1 MNAQSPSRP
10 SRQRQNQHPQPADA
24 LLPSQRPESP
34 CLSSPSASR
43 CLTNGSTPKPAYSK
57 KSTSSV
63 SAVRSNNEQCRPH
76 PRATAATPSSTH
88 GQSRGFIELSQ
99 CGAMVRLQR
108 RHQESGNCNTRNV
121 GTGGGGGEQWINHAD
136 ADAEAADADAEVLLA
151 AELVEMEMQMHGHDV
166 SAAMVA
172 MEREGR
178 RADTSMSQR
187 SHIFLFVYCTSARIC
202 MHVGQ
207 PTAGRLFL
215 SSIVF
220 APKSALPQFD
230 QRLSPHY

>member
-1 MNAQSPSRP
+1 MKAQSPSIP
-10 SRQRQNQHPQPADA
+10 SYQHQNQHPQPADA
-24 LLPSQRPESP
+24 LLPSQRPESR
-34 CLSSPSASR
+34 CLSSPFASP
-43 CLTNGSTPKPAYSK
+43 CLTNGPTPKPAHSK

-63 SAVRSNNEQCRPH
+63 SALRSNNEQCWPH

-108 RHQESGNCNTRNV
+108 RHKESGDYNTRNV
-121 GTGGGGGEQWINHAD
+121 GTGGGGGGGGGEQWTNHAD

-178 RADTSMSQR
+178 RADTSMYTGT
-187 SHIFLFVYCTSARIC
+187 V
-202 MHVGQ
+202 
-207 PTAGRLFL
+207 
-215 SSIVF
+215 
-220 APKSALPQFD
+220 
-230 QRLSPHY
+230 